1 MGCVK
6 QPDPDFRIYD
16 DLMTTDRAKSLISG
30 DLPSSSPRF
39 FVLIPC
45 AGQGSRAQTP
55 MAKQYQTLLGQPM
68 VRHTVQAFRAVKDRL
83 AALWVVIAPADDVF
97 LNVFP
102 DYNAEGEM
110 LLAGGGNTRA
120 ATVLNGLKAMVN
132 HRPDGAALTD
142 WVLVHD
148 AARCLI
154 TPAQIL
160 ALIEACQHD
169 EVGGLLAQK
178 LPDTLKSE
186 AGGRVAATID
196 RSDKW
201 LAQTP
206 QMFRIGAL
214 IAALEQAG
222 DGVTDESS
230 AIEAMGLSPK
240 LVPGSAQNFKV
251 TYPED
256 FALAEAILQS
266 RAARSFERFA
276 K

>member
-1 MGCVK
+1 
-6 QPDPDFRIYD
+6 
-16 DLMTTDRAKSLISG
+16 MTTDRAKSLISG